1 MLVFLIPADVSRNL
15 KMPLSRFQRRRL
27 WGASEII
34 AAGHWAE
41 PSADLF
47 GNYRVVFIP
56 DYLGTV
62 RSSSC
67 PFAADEEWAHALQ
80 YSFD

>member
-15 KMPLSRFQRRRL
+15 KMPPCLDFSRGDSGGLRKT
-27 WGASEII
+27 I

-47 GNYRVVFIP
+47 GNYRLVFIS
-56 DYLGTV
+56 D
-62 RSSSC
+62 
-67 PFAADEEWAHALQ
+67 
-80 YSFD
+80 